1 MARTSQNPRIVNRTV
16 RGRLPV
22 RREPYWHL
30 IAEGQHLGYRKTGEA
45 QGSWSARFYTRK
57 DGRRFHALGMA
68 DDTAPA
74 NGLHVLNFQQAL
86 QGALKWFDSQGIH
99 IGPYKVSDAATSWLA
114 AWKGSDASKRNS
126 EGNLKHHI
134 LPAFGQFEIAEL
146 KREQVQDWLHDL
158 AKKPPVKSLS
168 QRSKVKFDPADPE
181 TRRKRRD
188 TANRIFNDLS
198 ALLTLAYENG
208 KVQSKAAWET
218 VKKFE
223 NVDLAKNNY
232 LTLEEA
238 KRFIESC
245 PQDFRDLVKAA
256 LIIGAR
262 YMDLARLTV
271 SAYDPLIKAI
281 SLVQGKTGK
290 LKHVYLTDEETT
302 FFEQMAAGKH
312 SNDLLFTRQ
321 DGKPWVKSSQQP
333 RMQAALKSA
342 SINRP
347 VRFHDLRHTFATLLT
362 MNGTSIQLVA
372 NQLGHSGSRIAE
384 KHYSHF
390 SPSYIATTIRA
401 NKPRIFV

>member
-1 MARTSQNPRIVNRTV
+1 
-16 RGRLPV
+16 
-22 RREPYWHL
+22 
-30 IAEGQHLGYRKTGEA
+30 
-45 QGSWSARFYTRK
+45 
-57 DGRRFHALGMA
+57 MA

-74 NGLHVLNFQQAL
+74 NGMHVLSFQQAL
-86 QGALKWFDSQGIH
+86 KEALKWFDSQGIH
-99 IGPYKVSDAATSWLA
+99 VGPYKVADAAKAWLD

-134 LPAFGQFEIAEL
+134 LPTLGQFEIAEL
-146 KREQVQDWLHDL
+146 KREQVQEWLQDL
-158 AKKPPVKSLS
+158 AKKPPVKTLS
-168 QRSKVKFDPADPE
+168 QKSRAKFDPADPE

-208 KVQSKAAWET
+208 KVQSRAAWET

-238 KRFIESC
+238 KRLIESC

-256 LIIGAR
+256 LIVGAR

-271 SAYDPLIKAI
+271 GAYDPQIKAI

-290 LKHVYLTDEETT
+290 PKHVYLTDDETT
-302 FFEQMAAGKH
+302 FFEQMTAGKC
-312 SNDLLFTRQ
+312 SSDLLFTQQ

-333 RMQAALKSA
+333 RMRGALKA
-342 SINRP
+342 AGINRH
-347 VRFHDLRHTFATLLT
+347 VRFHDLRHTFATLLI
-362 MNGTSIQLVA
+362 MSGTSIQLVA

-390 SPSYIATTIRA
+390 SPSYIANTIRA
-401 NKPRIFV
+401 NKPRIVA